1 MRATR
6 LNAGASWPSRLPTLL
21 AWLAVL
27 LAGLFC
33 LWMAVQLVWSLF
45 TPLAPEV
52 STSVTSVAIT
62 QQARTPGD
70 ISRWHLFGNGNANAL
85 KRDIMQASQ
94 ATKLKLTLHGTVSDD
109 DGEGGYAMIADE
121 HGIEHS
127 YRVGDRIQEG
137 VSLKAVRADHVVLD
151 HNGRNESLA
160 LPRESLDSVASVR
173 PLGRSNGTLT
183 NAPGAQASRSP
194 SSAPVTPIYVAP
206 RIASGRANWQQLQ
219 SDFERDPTKAIANLN
234 LEPVFDNGQLRGV
247 RLGGGASN
255 PLAVASGLSA
265 DDVVTAVNGIQ
276 LDSIAR
282 GQQLFQQL
290 RNAKNVQLTIMRNGQ
305 SQTLDVDLSNAH

>member
-6 LNAGASWPSRLPTLL
+6 LNTGASWSSRLPTLL

-33 LWMAVQLVWSLF
+33 LWMVVQLVWSLF

-52 STSVTSVAIT
+52 SNNVSSVAVAQPPHST
-62 QQARTPGD
+62 GD

-109 DGEGGYAMIADE
+109 DGEGGYALIADA

-127 YRVGDRIQEG
+127 YRVDERIQEG

-151 HNGRNESLA
+151 HNGRNERLD
-160 LPRESLDSVASVR
+160 LPRESLESVASVR
-173 PLGRSNGTLT
+173 PLGRSNGVLT
-183 NAPGAQASRSP
+183 NAPGA
-194 SSAPVTPIYVAP
+194 SAESTPATPIYIAP
-206 RIASGRANWQQLQ
+206 RIASGRGNWQQLQ
-219 SDFERDPTKAIANLN
+219 SDFERDPAEAIANLH
-234 LEPVFDNGQLRGV
+234 LEPVFTDGQLRGV

-255 PLAVASGLSA
+255 PLAVASGLNA